1 MRQERWLPKTLAT
14 YRLFP
19 STAGPSSP
27 VEYTGNF
34 IAGITFFVDGEAWF
48 QGYWWWVCG
57 SGQSTAP
64 VMCALWQ
71 ADTASDAT
79 LVPGSVVTSG
89 ELAAG
94 QWNWIALGTPLPLSL
109 GAAGAEAGV
118 AEYIAAIGC
127 NGPFPS
133 TDNSFGQGDRYS
145 AGITNGPLSAFS
157 AQTGTLPS
165 PFGIGQGAFTIAS
178 SDPSNAPPFEGDSN
192 QTNFWADVQVADVAP
207 VGVSYRLWPSYP
219 TIPPTGNDDNFEQT
233 MGTEFALSESCALNN
248 IWFYSPPGSTQLPT
262 RCGIWDVG
270 TQQVVG
276 GTDNSSP
283 SWSGAAASGWISC
296 SYSGITLPTGDYK
309 VTVYTPGGSD
319 NFYQETED
327 YFGGG
332 GPASA
337 GITYGPLSAPG
348 TADATPPGQCTYQH
362 GGWLYPDTYDTDFS
376 GQNRWVDVEVTPLS
390 ASQTPPPA
398 LVNASAFLTFF
409 P

>member
-1 MRQERWLPKTLAT
+1 MAT

-19 STAGPSSP
+19 SAVGPSSP
-27 VEYTGNF
+27 VEYAGNF
-34 IAGITFFVDGEAWF
+34 IAGVTFFVTGEAWF

-64 VMCALWQ
+64 VTCALWQ
-71 ADTASDAT
+71 AYTGSNAT
-79 LVPGSVVTSG
+79 LVKGSVVTTG
-89 ELAAG
+89 ELTAG
-94 QWNWIALGTPLPLSL
+94 QWNWVPLGTPLPLSL
-109 GAAGAEAGV
+109 GAAGAQGGV
-118 AEYIAAIGC
+118 AEYVAAIGC

-133 TDNSFGQGDRYS
+133 TDNSFGSGDPYS
-145 AGITNGPLSAFS
+145 AGITSGPLSAFS

-165 PFGIGQGAFTIAS
+165 PFGIGQGAFTVAG
-178 SDPSNAPPFEGDSN
+178 SDPSTVPPFYGDSN
-192 QTNFWADVQVADVAP
+192 QTNFWVDVQVTDVAP
-207 VGVSYRLWPSYP
+207 AGVSYRLWPTYP
-219 TIPPTGNDDNFEQT
+219 TIPPTENDDNLEQT
-233 MGTEFALSESCALNN
+233 MGTEFTLSESCALNN

-270 TQQVVG
+270 TQQLVS

-283 SWSGAAASGWISC
+283 SWSGDAASGWISS
-296 SYSGITLPTGDYK
+296 SYSGITLPAGDYK

-319 NFYQETED
+319 NFYLETED

-337 GITYGPLSAPG
+337 GITYGPIAAP
-348 TADATPPGQCTYQH
+348 DAANAAPPGQCTYQH
-362 GGWLYPDTYDTDFS
+362 GGWLYPDTYDIDFS

-390 ASQTPPPA
+390 ASSAPPPA
-398 LVNASAFLTFF
+398 TTPVNASAFLTFF